1 MGMEPVRYAM
11 VGGGEGAFI
20 GPVHRTAAAIAGNCR
35 LVAGALSAD
44 PERAARSGAAI
55 GLTADRAYGDYR
67 VMLERERALPEGE
80 RAEFIAIVTPNHVH
94 APVAEAALE
103 AGFPVLCDK
112 PLGDTLASALRIQ
125 AAAER
130 TGGLVGVTHTYLGYP
145 MVRQARDL
153 VAGGTLGAVRRVA
166 VRYTQGWLARAED
179 GVGKQAEWRTDP
191 ARSGLGGAFGDIG
204 VHAFNLVEYVSG
216 QRMTRINAE
225 IRAAVPGRVLDDDGA
240 ALFHLEGGGRGTLV
254 ASQICSGDANGLELS
269 VWCEE
274 GGVHWRQEQPDQL
287 TLARRQGPVETW
299 SAGVDHGYLGGPAMQ
314 AMRLPSGHPEGY
326 LEAFANVYRDFA
338 LAVRGQAPER
348 PAYASLA
355 QGVAGNRFVQAAY
368 DSSTAG
374 GVWIEMGEG

>member
-1 MGMEPVRYAM
+1 MTPVRYAM

-44 PERAARSGAAI
+44 PDKAARSGAAI
-55 GLTADRAYGDYR
+55 GLAADRSYASYQA
-67 VMLERERALPEGE
+67 MLAGERALPEDE
-80 RAEFIAIVTPNHVH
+80 RAEFIAIVTPNHMH

-112 PLGDTLASALRIQ
+112 PLGDTLEAALRIQ
-125 AAAER
+125 AAVER
-130 TGGLVGVTHTYLGYP
+130 TGGLLGVTHTYLGYP

-166 VRYTQGWLARAED
+166 VRYTQGWLSKAED
-179 GVGKQAEWRTDP
+179 ARGKQAEWRTDP
-191 ARSGLGGAFGDIG
+191 KRSGVGGAFGDIG
-204 VHAFNLVEYVSG
+204 VHAFNLVEYVCG
-216 QRMTRINAE
+216 QSMRKISAD
-225 IRAAVPGRVLDDDGA
+225 IAAVVPGRVLDDDGA
-240 ALFHLEGGGRGTLV
+240 ALFHLDGGARGTLV
-254 ASQICSGDANGLELS
+254 ASQICAGDANGLSLS

-299 SAGVDHGYLGGPAMQ
+299 SAGSDRGYLGASAM
-314 AMRLPSGHPEGY
+314 AAARLPAGHPEGY
-326 LEAFANVYRDFA
+326 LEAFGNIYRDFA
-338 LAVRGQAPER
+338 MAVRGNTPEQ

-368 DSSTAG
+368 NSSQANG
-374 GVWIEMGEG
+374 AWIEMESVR